1 MVGPKGVCLKRHFRK
16 LKDPRLH
23 RRRRHELL
31 NIIVMAICA
40 VIGDCDGWQDIEVFV
55 KNREKWFRRF
65 LHLPNGVPSH
75 DTFER
80 VFSRLDPVAF
90 GACFQSWVQAVGA
103 AVGLSHIAIDGKTL
117 RHSSGRASDLG
128 PLHLVSA
135 WATQQHLTLGQV
147 AVDSKSNEITA
158 IPKLLE
164 LLDLKGALVTI
175 DAMGCQKEI
184 AAKIVAGGGDYVLT
198 VKENHPQLLEDIQA
212 TIAKALDGDLPANQI
227 SQSANKERGHGRV
240 EERSYVV
247 VEILSGIR
255 DRAAWAKLTSIG
267 MCVSERTVNGET
279 STETRY
285 FIGSRRM
292 GAKQYGRTLRNH
304 WGIENNLH
312 WQLDMTFDEDAS
324 RIQERNAAENFA
336 WMRRIALGMLKQHPS
351 KLSLRSKRKAAAL
364 NPDFLEEIVAA
375 AGNLGN
381 G

>member
-1 MVGPKGVCLKRHFRK
+1 MVGPNGVSLKRHFRK

-55 KNREKWFRRF
+55 RNREKWFRRF
-65 LHLPNGVPSH
+65 LDLPNGVPSH

-80 VFSRLDPVAF
+80 VFSRLDPAAF
-90 GACFQSWVQAVGA
+90 GACFQNWVQAVSA
-103 AVGLSHIAIDGKTL
+103 AVGVTHVAIDGKTL
-117 RHSSGRASDLG
+117 RHSNRRASDLG

-158 IPKLLE
+158 IPQLLE

-184 AAKIVAGGGDYVLT
+184 AAKIVAGGADYVLT

-212 TIAKALDGDLPANQI
+212 TVTRALDGELPTDRV
-227 SQSANKERGHGRV
+227 SHFTKKEQGHGRV
-240 EERSYVV
+240 EERTYVV
-247 VEILSGIR
+247 VEVVDGIR
-255 DRAAWAKLTSIG
+255 DHAAWAKLTTVG
-267 MCVSERTVNGET
+267 MCVNERTINGKT
-279 STETRY
+279 STEARY

-292 GAKQYGRTLRNH
+292 SAKRYGATLRNH

-312 WQLDMTFDEDAS
+312 WQLDMAFDEDAS

-336 WMRRIALGMLKQHPS
+336 WLRRIALSLLKQHPS

-364 NPDFLEEIVAA
+364 NPDFLEEIVSAS
-375 AGNLGN
+375 GNLGN

>member
-1 MVGPKGVCLKRHFRK
+1 MVGPQGISLQRHFRT
-16 LKDPRLH
+16 LKDPRLQ

-31 NIIVMAICA
+31 NLIVMAICA

-55 KNREKWFRRF
+55 RNREEWFRRF
-65 LHLPNGVPSH
+65 LDLPNGVPSH

-80 VFSRLDPVAF
+80 VFSRLDPAAF
-90 GACFQSWVQAVGA
+90 GACFQRWVRAVGA
-103 AVGLSHIAIDGKTL
+103 AVGLTHVAIDGKTL
-117 RHSSGRASDLG
+117 RRSHRRAAGLG

-147 AVDSKSNEITA
+147 AVDGKSNEITA

-184 AAKIVAGGGDYVLT
+184 AARIVAGGADYVLT
-198 VKENHPQLLEDIQA
+198 VKENQPQLLEDIRAVVAQ
-212 TIAKALDGDLPANQI
+212 ALDGELPAARV
-227 SQSANKERGHGRV
+227 SQFTKKEQGHGRV
-240 EERSYVV
+240 EERSCVV
-247 VEILSGIR
+247 VEVVDGIR
-255 DRAAWAKLTSIG
+255 DRDAWAKLTAVG
-267 MCVSERTVNGET
+267 MCLSERTLAGQT
-279 STETRY
+279 TTEARY

-292 GAKQYGRTLRNH
+292 SARRYGRALRDH

-312 WQLDMTFDEDAS
+312 WQLDLTFDEDAS

-336 WMRRIALGMLKQHPS
+336 WLRRIALSLLKQHPS

-364 NPDFLEEIVAA
+364 NPDFLEEIASASANVEKR
-375 AGNLGN
+375 
-381 G
+381 

>member
-1 MVGPKGVCLKRHFRK
+1 MVGPKGVSLKRHFRK

-40 VIGDCDGWQDIEVFV
+40 VIADCDGWQDIEVFV
-55 KNREKWFRRF
+55 RNREKWFRRF
-65 LHLPNGVPSH
+65 LDLPNGVPSH

-80 VFSRLDPVAF
+80 VFSRLDPAAF

-103 AVGLSHIAIDGKTL
+103 AVGLSHVAIDGKTL
-117 RHSSGRASDLG
+117 RHSYDRASDLG

-175 DAMGCQKEI
+175 DAMGCQKDI
-184 AAKIVAGGGDYVLT
+184 AAKIVAGGADYVLT
-198 VKENHPQLLEDIQA
+198 VKENQPQLLEDIQA
-212 TIAKALDGDLPANQI
+212 TIAQALDGNVRADRI
-227 SQSANKERGHGRV
+227 SHFTKKEQGHGRL

-247 VEILSGIR
+247 VEVVDGIR
-255 DRAAWAKLTSIG
+255 DRVAWAKLTTVG
-267 MCVSERTVNGET
+267 MCVNERTSNGKT
-279 STETRY
+279 TTEARY

-292 GAKQYGRTLRNH
+292 SAKRYGMTLRNH
-304 WGIENNLH
+304 WGVENNLH

-336 WMRRIALGMLKQHPS
+336 WLRRIAISLLKQHPS
-351 KLSLRSKRKAAAL
+351 KLSLRSQRKAAAL
-364 NPDFLEEIVAA
+364 NPDFLEEIVAPS
-375 AGNLGN
+375 GNLGN
-381 G
+381 

>member
-1 MVGPKGVCLKRHFRK
+1 MVGPKGICLKRHFRK

-55 KNREKWFRRF
+55 KSREEWFRRF
-65 LHLPNGVPSH
+65 LELPHGVPSH

-80 VFSRLDPVAF
+80 VFSRLDPDAF
-90 GACFQSWVQAVGA
+90 GACFQSWVRAVGA

-117 RHSSGRASDLG
+117 RHSYCRTSDLG

-175 DAMGCQKEI
+175 DAMGCQKEV

-198 VKENHPQLLEDIQA
+198 VKDNHPQLLEDIQA
-212 TIAKALDGDLPANQI
+212 TITEALDGVLPADQV
-227 SQSANKERGHGRV
+227 SQFTKKERGHGRV

-247 VEILSGIR
+247 VESVGGIR
-255 DRAAWAKLTSIG
+255 DRASWAQLTSVG
-267 MCVSERTVNGET
+267 MCVSERTANGKT

-292 GAKQYGRTLRNH
+292 SAKRYGGTVRNH
-304 WGIENNLH
+304 WGVENNLH

-324 RIQERNAAENFA
+324 RIQERNAAANFA
-336 WMRRIALGMLKQHPS
+336 WLRRIALSMLKQHPS

-364 NPDFLEEIVAA
+364 NPNILEQILAA
-375 AGNLGN
+375 SANLGN